1 MNTENVNVFIVEK
14 FSSIRI
20 LLQTIYNKRY
30 EQIIDNNVKN
40 SIWLDG
46 LVAFDFFRKDAIL
59 SPAMKIFRIHSTLWH
74 KSNS

>member
-1 MNTENVNVFIVEK
+1 MNTENVNVLCREILIH
-14 FSSIRI
+14 SY
-20 LLQTIYNKRY
+20 LLQTIYNQIY

-59 SPAMKIFRIHSTLWH
+59 SPAMKIFRIYSTL
-74 KSNS
+74 